1 MERDVQQQRSELKEL
16 IYLLDQH
23 NFECCNSEKLS
34 RMITEIK
41 VFVED
46 LLNEK
51 TPKQPIT

>member
-1 MERDVQQQRSELKEL
+1 MERDVQQYRSEFRQL
-16 IYLLDQH
+16 IHLLDQH

-46 LLNEK
+46 LFDAK
-51 TPKQPIT
+51 TPKQPSQ